1 MDPLDDFSPDTDLRM
16 LALTNAHDEG
26 EMNGKRDE
34 RKRIVNKIK
43 GLRKEYE
50 GSKDFNNLQ
59 ADEVVS
65 MILRRIS

>member
-26 EMNGKRDE
+26 ETNGKRDE